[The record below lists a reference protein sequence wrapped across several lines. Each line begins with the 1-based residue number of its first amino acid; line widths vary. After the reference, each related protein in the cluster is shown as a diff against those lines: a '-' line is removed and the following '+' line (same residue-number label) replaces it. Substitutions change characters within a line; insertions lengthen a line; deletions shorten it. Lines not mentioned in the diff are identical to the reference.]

1 MSADGA
7 GLLIVNA
14 DDWGYDEETNAA
26 ICDAHRAGGIT
37 STTAMMFMR
46 GTEQA
51 AGLAREHAGLGVGL
65 HLNLVEEYSDPGVPV
80 AVRDRQSRLI
90 EHARLL
96 RLRRWVY
103 DPFVRDEVNR
113 VIADQFQAFVD
124 LYGRLPTHLDG
135 HHQCH
140 LALNVLLSPAVPP
153 GTKIRNALSDERLTG
168 PLTLALRRARER
180 FLDRHTRTTDYFF
193 SVATLW
199 PGLQGPV
206 PIDRLGLARSASVE
220 VMVHPAFPHEHEPL
234 QSEDWVGALAGMPTG
249 TFDDLR

>member
-1 MSADGA
+1 VSADGA

-26 ICDAHRAGGIT
+26 IRDAHRAGGIT

-46 GTEQA
+46 GTEGA
-51 AGLAREHAGLGVGL
+51 AALAGENPGLGIGL
-65 HLNLVEEYSDPGVPV
+65 HLNLVEEYSDPRTPV
-80 AVRDRQSRLI
+80 AVRDRQRRLI

-103 DPFVRDEVNR
+103 DPFVRDQVNSI
-113 VIADQFQAFVD
+113 VADQFQAFVD

-140 LALNVLLSPAVPP
+140 LALNVLLSPALPP
-153 GTKIRNALSDERLTG
+153 GTKIRNALSDEHRSE
-168 PLTLALRRARER
+168 PLTLALRWARER
-180 FLDRHTRTTDYFF
+180 LFERYTRTTDYFF

-199 PGLQGPV
+199 PGLHGP
-206 PIDRLGLARSASVE
+206 PPMDKLGLARSASVE
-220 VMVHPAFPHEHEPL
+220 VMVHPAFPHEYEPL
-234 QSEDWVGALAGMPTG
+234 RSDDWVGALREMPTG